1 MYPNSFLNQEI
12 ARQRHA
18 ELLREATQERLA
30 RTVRLERQPRQQLPA
45 AQLSWLLRFRRTRT
59 TVVEPVADG

>member
-1 MYPNSFLNQEI
+1 MHPNSFLNQEI

-30 RTVRLERQPRQQLPA
+30 RTARLERQPRQRLPA
-45 AQLSWLLRFRRTRT
+45 AQLTWLLHFRRTRT